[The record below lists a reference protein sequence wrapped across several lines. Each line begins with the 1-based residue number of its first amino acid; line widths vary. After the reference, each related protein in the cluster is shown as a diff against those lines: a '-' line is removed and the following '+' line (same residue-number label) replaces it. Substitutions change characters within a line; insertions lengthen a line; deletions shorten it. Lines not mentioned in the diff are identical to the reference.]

1 MTVLCKSEAG
11 LTVDANAIYV
21 LNAKSQGSTTWSDL
35 TGKPGSS
42 QFPDVGPY
50 VDGQECS
57 WPMSTTVLEMVLGGA
72 SLHHIHCKVQVP
84 CSYSDQGL

>member
-42 QFPDVGPY
+42 QSPDVGPY

-57 WPMSTTVLEMVLGGA
+57 
-72 SLHHIHCKVQVP
+72 
-84 CSYSDQGL
+84 